1 MHINKGEKYNEIDAT
16 KTTKTLQKGINRN
29 INENDEN
36 WCKGSDCKYH
46 VRLIGYGYSTV
57 LLSMDYAPP
66 VTKVIIENQA
76 TLMDQLKEGEI
87 VGYEFIVKK

>member
-1 MHINKGEKYNEIDAT
+1 
-16 KTTKTLQKGINRN
+16 
-29 INENDEN
+29 
-36 WCKGSDCKYH
+36 
-46 VRLIGYGYSTV
+46 
-57 LLSMDYAPP
+57 MDYAPP